1 MAFFKLSLFTRDLLS
16 MVSVK
21 NWRRESQERGTD
33 RERSGVA
40 PPHLPVLTLSLK
52 NIASAS
58 KSLQNFN
65 FTSQKH
71 TCEWEVLLGSLWRPG
86 QGRKVYAPLH
96 SAHSSLP
103 L

>member
-52 NIASAS
+52 NIASQARACKTLIS
-58 KSLQNFN
+58 PHKNIPVSG
-65 FTSQKH
+65 K
-71 TCEWEVLLGSLWRPG
+71 CC
-86 QGRKVYAPLH
+86 
-96 SAHSSLP
+96 
-103 L
+103 